1 MAHRSPTKQASY
13 PKNGRRHSERKSNS
27 AVIFLFSPVRAEL
40 RDGEVD
46 RAHGSRSRNRT
57 RTRGSA
63 SIAESPTSIFPA
75 AVRKIMESL
84 ASRGK
89 SSAALRHCT
98 AAVCGLPRCRTSSRV
113 VQYVNNETNGRTAN
127 PVPDYKAYVTFS
139 PPLQLSLPGIPPPG
153 LCNELAYSITV
164 YSIIC
169 GIRGTH
175 SRVPNSPKGGSRPS
189 T

>member
-1 MAHRSPTKQASY
+1 MAHRLPTKQASY
-13 PKNGRRHSERKSNS
+13 PKNGQRHSERKQWRLFFF
-27 AVIFLFSPVRAEL
+27 FLLSEQNPGKMRWIEHMGPGL
-40 RDGEVD
+40 G
-46 RAHGSRSRNRT
+46 NRT

-63 SIAESPTSIFPA
+63 SIAESPTSIFPV

-84 ASRGK
+84 ASRGTL
-89 SSAALRHCT
+89 SSALRHST

-113 VQYVNNETNGRTAN
+113 VPYANETNGRTAN
-127 PVPDYKAYVTFS
+127 PAPDYKAYVTFS
-139 PPLQLSLPGIPPPG
+139 PPLQLPLPGIPPPG

-169 GIRGTH
+169 GVRGTH
-175 SRVPNSPKGGSRPS
+175 SRVPNFPKGGSRPS